1 MKMNDFGF
9 IDYKKPSDEC
19 KDDMRTSTYR
29 SHVYMTDTMM
39 GKNMHAKFKEPK
51 PYSTDPTL
59 EKLRTSD
66 YKANYTWKVSK
77 NCVSAANCDC
87 LTMHV
92 MSCLLF
98 IELQYDDPN
107 KMINPS
113 LGPKVQ
119 LMKNFEDRRLRF
131 ISRPM
136 RPASSIMHQDYLW
149 NPQTAPAPP
158 TPTALPSPVAA
169 SKVVIN
175 RAKAS
180 FSKLLDPAATT
191 SRLSFV
197 HYTPAELMGSVARHD
212 NITFWNW
219 QKYNTQIKRVF
230 PGRDDTQCDD
240 KAARECPKRH
250 CEFPS
255 LVQHVPNSGMTT
267 EVRANYIEPIK
278 RTIDFE
284 TAHIHNRL
292 VYDPVTPLSKETE
305 YKVYGSGERT
315 LKYV

>member
-1 MKMNDFGF
+1 MNDFGF

-19 KDDMRTSTYR
+19 RDDMRTSTYR

-39 GKNMHAKFKEPK
+39 GNHMHAKFKEPK

-66 YKANYTWKVSK
+66 YKANYTWK
-77 NCVSAANCDC
+77 
-87 LTMHV
+87 
-92 MSCLLF
+92 
-98 IELQYDDPN
+98 YDDPN
-107 KMINPS
+107 KVINPS

-119 LMKNFEDRRLRF
+119 QMKNYEDRRLRF

-136 RPASSIMHQDYLW
+136 RPASSVMHQDFLW
-149 NPQTAPAPP
+149 NPQPVPTPP
-158 TPTALPSPVAA
+158 TPTPLPTPVAA
-169 SKVVIN
+169 SKLVIN
-175 RAKAS
+175 RAKPS
-180 FSKLLDPAATT
+180 CSKYLDPAATT
-191 SRLSFV
+191 SRLAFV
-197 HYTPAELMGSVARHD
+197 HFTPDELMGSVARHD

-219 QKYNTQIKRVF
+219 ETYSTQGKRVF

-255 LVQHVPNSGMTT
+255 SVQPVPNSGMTT

-278 RTIDFE
+278 RAIDFE
-284 TAHIHNRL
+284 SAHIQNRL
-292 VYDPVTPLSKETE
+292 VYDPVTPSAKATE

>member
-1 MKMNDFGF
+1 MNDFGF

-39 GKNMHAKFKEPK
+39 GNHMHAKFKEPK
-51 PYSTDPTL
+51 PYSIDPTL

-66 YKANYTWKVSK
+66 YKANYTWK
-77 NCVSAANCDC
+77 
-87 LTMHV
+87 
-92 MSCLLF
+92 
-98 IELQYDDPN
+98 YDDPN
-107 KMINPS
+107 KVINPS

-119 LMKNFEDRRLRF
+119 LMKNYEDRRLRF

-136 RPASSIMHQDYLW
+136 RPASSTMHQDFLW
-149 NPQTAPAPP
+149 NPQAAPAPP
-158 TPTALPSPVAA
+158 TPITLPSPVAA
-169 SKVVIN
+169 SKVIVN
-175 RAKAS
+175 RAKPS

-219 QKYNTQIKRVF
+219 PKYNTQIKRVF

-292 VYDPVTPLSKETE
+292 VYEPVTPLSKETE